1 MANSNG
7 SEKRIV
13 NTATDLIFYTNTG
26 ESGYPI
32 YVTTDREVW
41 IKARPRRRVRVDEY
55 SVENRYDIPILAT
68 FYVKEVAETCE
79 DVKHPLLDA
88 TVAVVKEVTKEEPA
102 KVIKLMIVYEVYR
115 GDMESLLGEAKA
127 YAIKVVTKETPF
139 SGLKYDG
146 SKAWAIGYDWKKRMI
161 AKCPQIA
168 KYVYVEG
175 DTGKRGRAF
184 VWLNI
189 KLPVATPEFEA
200 LFNKALSPS
209 GPASAV
215 AWVQNVDQAIQELE
229 KLIEQKERELAELKA
244 KLEELKRL
252 KAVPGRVASI
262 VAEVKP

>member
-1 MANSNG
+1 MAN
-7 SEKRIV
+7 
-13 NTATDLIFYTNTG
+13 TPADLVFYTNTD

-32 YVTTDREVW
+32 YITADREVW

-79 DVKHPLLDA
+79 DVKHPLLDV

-102 KVIKLMIVYEVYR
+102 KVIKLTILYEVYR

-139 SGLKYDG
+139 SGLKYD
-146 SKAWAIGYDWKKRMI
+146 SNKAWAIGYDWKKRMI

-168 KYVYVEG
+168 KYVYVKG

-189 KLPVATPEFEA
+189 KLPVATPEFEV

-209 GPASAV
+209 APAV
-215 AWVQNVDQAIQELE
+215 AGVQNVDQAIQELE

-244 KLEELKRL
+244 RLEELKRL
-252 KAVPGRVASI
+252 KAVPGRVASV
-262 VAEVKP
+262 VAEVKV